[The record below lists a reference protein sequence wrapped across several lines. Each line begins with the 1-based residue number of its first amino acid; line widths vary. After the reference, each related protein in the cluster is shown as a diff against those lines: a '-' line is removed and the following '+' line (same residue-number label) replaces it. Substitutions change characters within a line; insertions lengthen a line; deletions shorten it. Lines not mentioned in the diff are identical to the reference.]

1 LPARSASPNNKARQ
15 FPRTLAIAL
24 KEMRHVWR
32 DRRIFFLVTISPALM
47 LVAFAYLFS
56 FEIKHIRLAVLDNDL
71 SPLSRQYVSALTAD
85 GELQV
90 ATYARSDEESYDLLT
105 RGAADVG
112 IIIPLGFQDRL
123 TSRDEVAVQVLV
135 DGSDAI
141 AAIQGVGNLT
151 SRSAAFSTALLLGPV
166 RLPVMPIEVRSQ
178 VWYNPNLK
186 SLVSMVP
193 ALIAIVL
200 ILPALAI
207 ALAMTREKEMGTFET
222 LLATPLQ
229 GRQYILGKLLAYLA
243 YGLLSSIVALA
254 VAVLWFRVP
263 FQGALWVFLLLT
275 ADYLLACLGFS
286 LLVTHF
292 VASQQAAMLIV
303 LLIFFVPSFFLS
315 GLVMPANTT
324 SLGGSITSFI
334 LPTTHFVNVCRAVF
348 LKGLG
353 LGDLWLPALA
363 LAAMGGGTVLAS
375 ILLFRKKI
383 GRG

>member
-1 LPARSASPNNKARQ
+1 
-15 FPRTLAIAL
+15 
-24 KEMRHVWR
+24 
-32 DRRIFFLVTISPALM
+32 
-47 LVAFAYLFS
+47 
-56 FEIKHIRLAVLDNDL
+56 
-71 SPLSRQYVSALTAD
+71 
-85 GELQV
+85 
-90 ATYARSDEESYDLLT
+90 
-105 RGAADVG
+105 
-112 IIIPLGFQDRL
+112 
-123 TSRDEVAVQVLV
+123 
-135 DGSDAI
+135 
-141 AAIQGVGNLT
+141 
-151 SRSAAFSTALLLGPV
+151 
-166 RLPVMPIEVRSQ
+166 
-178 VWYNPNLK
+178 
-186 SLVSMVP
+186 
-193 ALIAIVL
+193 
-200 ILPALAI
+200 
-207 ALAMTREKEMGTFET
+207 MTREKEMGTFET

-383 GRG
+383 ARG

>member
-1 LPARSASPNNKARQ
+1 MPAHLVSPSNARQ

-105 RGAADVG
+105 SGAADVG

-141 AAIQGVGNLT
+141 AAIQSVGNLT

-243 YGLLSSIVALA
+243 YGLLSGIIALA

-286 LLVTHF
+286 LLVTNF

-303 LLIFFVPSFFLS
+303 LLIFFVTSFFLS

>member
-1 LPARSASPNNKARQ
+1 
-15 FPRTLAIAL
+15 
-24 KEMRHVWR
+24 
-32 DRRIFFLVTISPALM
+32 M

-56 FEIKHIRLAVLDNDL
+56 FEIKHLRLAVLDRDL
-71 SPLSRQYVSALTAD
+71 STLSRQYVSTLTAD

-90 ATYARSDEESYDLLT
+90 ATYARSDEEIYNLLM

-112 IIIPLGFQDRL
+112 IIIPLGFQDGL
-123 TSRDEVAVQVLV
+123 VGGEEVAVQVLV

-141 AAIQGVGNLT
+141 AAIQSVGNLT

-166 RLPVMPIEVRSQ
+166 RPPVMPIEVRSQ
-178 VWYNPNLK
+178 IWYNPNLK

-207 ALAMTREKEMGTFET
+207 ALAMTREKEMGTFEA

-229 GRQYILGKLLAYLA
+229 GRQYILGKLLAYMA
-243 YGLLSSIVALA
+243 YGLLSSIGALA

-263 FQGALWVFLLLT
+263 FQGALWVFVLLT

-315 GLVMPANTT
+315 GLVMPANTAT
-324 SLGGSITSFI
+324 LGGRITSFI
-334 LPTTHFVNVCRAVF
+334 LPATHFVTICRAVF

-353 LGDLWLPALA
+353 MGDLWRPALA
-363 LAAMGGGTVLAS
+363 LAAMGSGTVLAS
-375 ILLFRKKI
+375 ILLFRKKAA
-383 GRG
+383 

>member
-1 LPARSASPNNKARQ
+1 VSPSNARQ

>member
-1 LPARSASPNNKARQ
+1 MPSGATRPSDNARL
-15 FPRTLAIAL
+15 PRTLAIAL

-32 DRRIFFLVTISPALM
+32 DRRILFLVTLSPALM

-56 FEIKHIRLAVLDNDL
+56 FEIKHLRLAVLDRDL
-71 SPLSRQYVSALTAD
+71 SPLSRQYVSTLTAD

-90 ATYARSDEESYDLLT
+90 ATYARRDEEIYDLLT
-105 RGAADVG
+105 RGAADVA
-112 IIIPLGFQDRL
+112 IVIPLGFQDRL
-123 TSRDEVAVQVLV
+123 VGGTSEVAVQVLV

-141 AAIQGVGNLT
+141 AAIQSVGNLT

-207 ALAMTREKEMGTFET
+207 ALAMTREKEMGTFEA

-229 GRQYILGKLLAYLA
+229 GRQYILGKLLAYMA

-324 SLGGSITSFI
+324 SLGGRLTSFI
-334 LPTTHFVNVCRAVF
+334 LPTTHFVNICRAVF

-353 LGDLWLPALA
+353 LGDLWRPALA
-363 LAAMGGGTVLAS
+363 LAAMGSGTVLAS
-375 ILLFRKKI
+375 ILLFRKKAA
-383 GRG
+383 

>member
-1 LPARSASPNNKARQ
+1 MPARLVSPHNARQ

-56 FEIKHIRLAVLDNDL
+56 FEIKTLRLAVLDRDL
-71 SPLSRQYVSALTAD
+71 SPLSRQYVSTLTAD

-90 ATYARSDEESYDLLT
+90 ATYARSDDEVYNLLR

-112 IIIPLGFQDRL
+112 IIIPLGFQDHL
-123 TSRDEVAVQVLV
+123 ANRDEVAVQVLV

-193 ALIAIVL
+193 GLIAIVL

-207 ALAMTREKEMGTFET
+207 ALAMTREKEMGTFEM

-243 YGLLSSIVALA
+243 YGLLSGIIALA

-315 GLVMPANTT
+315 GLVMPADNT
-324 SLGGSITSFI
+324 SLGGRITSFI

-363 LAAMGGGTVLAS
+363 LAAMGSGTVLAS

-383 GRG
+383 ERG

>member
-1 LPARSASPNNKARQ
+1 MPARSARPNNARQ
-15 FPRTLAIAL
+15 LPRTLAIAL

-56 FEIKHIRLAVLDNDL
+56 FEIKHIRLAVLDRDL
-71 SPLSRQYVSALTAD
+71 SPLSRQHVSALTAD

-90 ATYARSDEESYDLLT
+90 TAYARSDEESFDLLT

-112 IIIPLGFQDRL
+112 IIIPLGFQDGL
-123 TSRDEVAVQVLV
+123 TSGEEVAVQVLV

-141 AAIQGVGNLT
+141 AAIQSVGNLT

-166 RLPVMPIEVRSQ
+166 GLPVTPVKVRSQ

-193 ALIAIVL
+193 GLIAIVL
-200 ILPALAI
+200 ILPALAF

-229 GRQYILGKLLAYLA
+229 GQQYILGKLLAYLA
-243 YGLLSSIVALA
+243 YGLLSSIIALA

-324 SLGGSITSFI
+324 SLGGRITSFI
-334 LPTTHFVNVCRAVF
+334 LPTTHFVNVCRGVF

-363 LAAMGGGTVLAS
+363 LAAMGGSTVLAS

>member
-1 LPARSASPNNKARQ
+1 
-15 FPRTLAIAL
+15 
-24 KEMRHVWR
+24 MRHVWR
-32 DRRIFFLVTISPALM
+32 DRRILFLVTLSPALM

-56 FEIKHIRLAVLDNDL
+56 FEIKHLRLAVLDRDL
-71 SPLSRQYVSALTAD
+71 SPLSRQYVSTLTAD

-90 ATYARSDEESYDLLT
+90 ATYARRDEDIYDLLT
-105 RGAADVG
+105 RGAADVA
-112 IIIPLGFQDRL
+112 IVIPLGFQDGL
-123 TSRDEVAVQVLV
+123 VGGTSEVAVQVLV

-141 AAIQGVGNLT
+141 AAIQSVGNLT

-207 ALAMTREKEMGTFET
+207 ALAMTREKEMGTFEA

-229 GRQYILGKLLAYLA
+229 GRQYILGKLLAYMA

-324 SLGGSITSFI
+324 SLGGRLTSFI
-334 LPTTHFVNVCRAVF
+334 LPTTHFVNICRAVF

-353 LGDLWLPALA
+353 LGDLWRPALA
-363 LAAMGGGTVLAS
+363 LAAMGSGTVLAS
-375 ILLFRKKI
+375 VLLFRKKAA
-383 GRG
+383 